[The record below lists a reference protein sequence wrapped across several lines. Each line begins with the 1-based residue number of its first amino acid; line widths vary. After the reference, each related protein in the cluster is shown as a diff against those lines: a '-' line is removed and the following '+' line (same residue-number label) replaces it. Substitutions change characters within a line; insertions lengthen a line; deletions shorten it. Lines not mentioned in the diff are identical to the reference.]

1 MSEGNTVAPSGIE
14 TDGQAERPSFDI
26 PADMATR
33 YTVRVVESPEGSDRR
48 LGMFLAGDR
57 QNPSIEIANDRIVA
71 RNEDPETVAALVKL
85 AQHNGWD
92 KIDVRGSPE
101 FTQAVWEAGSRAG
114 LSVSGYEPTFAEA
127 ERMEA
132 LRRADAERADRLLR
146 QEADRRTETERTAA
160 ARGEQ
165 AADREDAA
173 VAASIALENGRADRA
188 AAAGEVRAEPLRK
201 EVADRRHDSEELAEL
216 FLHGAAETI
225 AAEPRLANAI
235 QAQAAMEQHIA
246 EVFKGDGPQIAA
258 ETHDSRQMISDVLRR
273 GLDVSVREPT
283 PVRQIEP
290 VQSPPALER

>member
-1 MSEGNTVAPSGIE
+1 MSEGNSVAPSAIE
-14 TDGQAERPSFDI
+14 AEGQAERPAFDI

-33 YTVRVVESPEGSDRR
+33 YTVRVVETPEGGDRR

-57 QNPSIEIANDRIVA
+57 DNPSLEIANDRIVA
-71 RNEDPETVAALVKL
+71 RNEDPETVATLVKL

-101 FTQAVWEAGSRAG
+101 FTKAVWEAGSRAG
-114 LSVSGYEPTFAEA
+114 LSVSGYEPTFADA
-127 ERMEA
+127 ERMES

-146 QEADRRTETERTAA
+146 QEAGRRADVERTAA
-160 ARGEQ
+160 ARNEQ

-173 VAASIALENGRADRA
+173 VAVSIAVEEARSDRA
-188 AAAGEVRAEPLRK
+188 VEREEVRTEHLREEAAE
-201 EVADRRHDSEELAEL
+201 RRHDSGELAEL
-216 FLHGAAETI
+216 FLHGAAESI
-225 AAEPRLANAI
+225 AAEPRLANAV
-235 QAQAAMEQHIA
+235 QAQATMEQHIA
-246 EVFKGDGPQIAA
+246 EVFKGDAPQIAS

-290 VQSPPALER
+290 VQSPPELER